1 MLVATSE
8 EGIKNLKQEI
18 TKEYYELPLVK
29 TEEDKKKIKELIAE
43 NEGKIAVLVTG
54 EGKNTDAAEMLK
66 VLRAMGMEKVLVE
79 SPTYCHHM
87 MREGLLDEIFI
98 NTSCIFV
105 GGQATG
111 IGTSSKSFPSTDH
124 PHSEIVTMHMHSP
137 HFIYTRYK
145 MLYGIKQ
152 ERIMDY
158 RTIQGVDGEIRLD
171 KVILGASSF
180 GANISKELSY
190 QMMDRYYEIG
200 GRTIDTARF
209 YAMWIHN
216 GISKSEK
223 TVGDWLR
230 DRDVRDQMTII
241 TNGGLPDY
249 RNMLFS
255 RLAPECIE
263 YDINTSLCVL
273 DLDYVDIYCLHRD
286 DERIPVGE
294 IVDVKD
300 NVV

>member
-98 NTSCIFV
+98 NTSCIF
-105 GGQATG
+105 
-111 IGTSSKSFPSTDH
+111 PSTDH

-145 MLYGIKQ
+145 MLYGIK
-152 ERIMDY
+152 
-158 RTIQGVDGEIRLD
+158 
-171 KVILGASSF
+171 
-180 GANISKELSY
+180 
-190 QMMDRYYEIG
+190 
-200 GRTIDTARF
+200 
-209 YAMWIHN
+209 
-216 GISKSEK
+216 
-223 TVGDWLR
+223 
-230 DRDVRDQMTII
+230 
-241 TNGGLPDY
+241 
-249 RNMLFS
+249 
-255 RLAPECIE
+255 
-263 YDINTSLCVL
+263 
-273 DLDYVDIYCLHRD
+273 
-286 DERIPVGE
+286 
-294 IVDVKD
+294 
-300 NVV
+300 